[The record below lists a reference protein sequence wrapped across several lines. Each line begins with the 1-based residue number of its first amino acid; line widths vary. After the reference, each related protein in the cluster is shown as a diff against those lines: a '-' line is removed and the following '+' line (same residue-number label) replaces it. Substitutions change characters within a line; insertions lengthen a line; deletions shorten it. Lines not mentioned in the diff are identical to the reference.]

1 MSHSSR
7 RGFTLVELLVV
18 IAIIGMLVGLLL
30 PAIQSARA
38 RARTAQCNNNI
49 RQLALAMN
57 SQALKGKGYPGWVQL
72 QKLASGA
79 PDQYTSTTYGPN
91 NSSDIEVSWAA
102 KLLPELDA
110 QGLWDSLLQNQL
122 STSGPGVPSTDGVP
136 KQEIFVCPANA
147 YTNPEYPGLTYVA
160 NTGGPDVA
168 PGTDLTPGAG
178 ANETGSDAK
187 ANGICHNRI
196 PGAGGPQITF
206 GGSDI
211 KDGSNTTILLSEN
224 IHKDESGFN
233 TSWLRSGALFNSN
246 PTVGEQPYGMVW
258 VFNKPTPADPA
269 NRPTNNPTAA
279 PQMQERINMDGNSP
293 NTYTGNG
300 MMYSRPA
307 SAHGDTFVAAFCEGN
322 TREIRQDI
330 EYRVYQQLMT
340 PNGAKSVWTK
350 DVNDTVNM
358 PPAFFNADATQ
369 QLKADDY

>member
-1 MSHSSR
+1 MSKPSR

-18 IAIIGMLVGLLL
+18 IAIIGTLVGLLL
-30 PAIQSARA
+30 PAIQAARS

-57 SQALKGKGYPGWVQL
+57 AQALKGKGYPGWVQL
-72 QKLASGA
+72 QKMVPGA

-91 NSSDIEVSWAA
+91 NFSDIEISWAA
-102 KLLPELDA
+102 KLLPDLDA

-122 STSGPGVPSTDGVP
+122 STSGPGVSSIDGVP

-147 YTNPEYPGLTYVA
+147 YTNPLYPGLTYIA

-168 PGTDLTPGAG
+168 PNTDLAPGTPV
-178 ANETGSDAK
+178 ERGSDVK

-196 PGAGGPQITF
+196 TGAGGPQITF
-206 GGSDI
+206 GSSDI
-211 KDGSNTTILLSEN
+211 KDGSNTTLLLSEN
-224 IHKDESGFN
+224 IHKDETGFN

-246 PTVGEQPYGMVW
+246 PAVGEQPFGMTW
-258 VFNKPTPADPA
+258 VFYEPQPGDPA
-269 NRPTNNPTAA
+269 SRPANNPTAA
-279 PQMQERINMDGNSP
+279 PQMQERINMDASAPNS
-293 NTYTGNG
+293 YTAQG

-340 PNGAKSVWTK
+340 PNGAKSVWTQ
-350 DVNDTVNM
+350 DPDDPM
-358 PPAFFNADATQ
+358 IPAFRNADSTQ
-369 QLKADDY
+369 QLKDSDY